1 MKKFISL
8 SKYPGK
14 TGEYFYNY
22 FFKHYEIDAV
32 YEPRGTDNLYKSI
45 EDAIMDNIAGISISM
60 PYKQAV
66 IEYIE
71 RPTGYVEI
79 YNSCNTITINN
90 GMFKGHNT
98 DIAGVEYTAQFINKG
113 DKITLLGSGAM
124 AGMYLTLLEPDHY
137 ANLNVC
143 ARSLNSW
150 HNRNYPAD
158 VIINTTA
165 LGTSNSESPFEELP
179 PGIRLVIDLSIK
191 TNELEK
197 QCATAGIKYISGRE
211 FYREQFLRQF
221 EIYTGIAP
229 DVTIFKQAEK
239 QLYETI

>member
-1 MKKFISL
+1 
-8 SKYPGK
+8 
-14 TGEYFYNY
+14 
-22 FFKHYEIDAV
+22 
-32 YEPRGTDNLYKSI
+32 
-45 EDAIMDNIAGISISM
+45 MDNVAGISISM

-124 AGMYLTLLEPDHY
+124 SGMYLTLLEPDHY

-197 QCATAGIKYISGRE
+197 QCATSGIKYISGRE

>member
-98 DIAGVEYTAQFINKG
+98 DIAGVELHNISLAASKNFEDILV
-113 DKITLLGSGAM
+113 KITSIVFALYLNLLFS
-124 AGMYLTLLEPDHY
+124 
-137 ANLNVC
+137 
-143 ARSLNSW
+143 
-150 HNRNYPAD
+150 
-158 VIINTTA
+158 
-165 LGTSNSESPFEELP
+165 
-179 PGIRLVIDLSIK
+179 
-191 TNELEK
+191 
-197 QCATAGIKYISGRE
+197 
-211 FYREQFLRQF
+211 
-221 EIYTGIAP
+221 
-229 DVTIFKQAEK
+229 
-239 QLYETI
+239 